1 MNDSI
6 CLYICKRD
14 EEGALLR
21 YNFDPQACVLTKMG
35 TEDVLRY
42 VACLAINKTYLY
54 TSSLDCAGNNLFSAY
69 SIQHD
74 DKLQL
79 INRQAASGFDATYI
93 SLNPQTESLVGFSG
107 KHIAVLWFP

>member
-35 TEDVLRY
+35 TEDALRY

-74 DKLQL
+74 GKLQL
-79 INRQAASGFDATYI
+79 INRQAASGFDATHI
-93 SLNPQTESLVGFSG
+93 SLNPQTESLVASDFLAST
-107 KHIAVLWFP
+107 LLF